1 MFLFLKFSKVVAM
14 LLFAGLFY
22 LPNSVAANPVG
33 QIADVVQ
40 NATVERSGQRRYLQ
54 RGESI
59 ALGDI
64 ITTGAT
70 GQVQIT
76 FQDQTRI
83 AMSANSRLV
92 IEDILFDS
100 SSTASQFTVGA
111 VEGAFR
117 FLSGNS
123 EKSAYSVRTPNG
135 TMGIRG
141 TEFDFSVVPQS
152 SVSVVTFRG
161 EVLLCNRSNR
171 CAIIRGG
178 CAAVQLS
185 SSGQFG
191 VPETR
196 AEKSALLSR
205 GFPYIKDQDGLS
217 RDFRTRVWTCGSQA
231 TRNFDGDMP
240 SLNAPEQPQTPGT
253 PGTPGTPDTPDAP
266 GRNPDTGGAQAGNGT
281 SAGLGGSTADGVDAG
296 RGGPSAP
303 GNANAGDG
311 GASAGAPGG
320 PSGASAG
327 GGAASAGSTE

>member
-1 MFLFLKFSKVVAM
+1 MSLVSKLAKFSAALILAT
-14 LLFAGLFY
+14 LLY
-22 LPNSVAANPVG
+22 LPHSAAANPVG
-33 QIADVVQ
+33 QVADVVQ
-40 NATVERSGQRRYLQ
+40 NATVERGGQRRYLQ
-54 RGESI
+54 QGQAV

-70 GQVQIT
+70 GQVQII

-100 SSTASQFTVGA
+100 PRTASQFTVGA
-111 VEGAFR
+111 IAGAFR
-117 FLSGNS
+117 FLSGDS

-161 EVLLCNRSNR
+161 EVLLCNQSNQ
-171 CAIIRGG
+171 CAAIRGG
-178 CAAVQLS
+178 CAAAQLN

-191 VPETR
+191 IPETR

-205 GFPYIKDQDGLS
+205 GFPYVKDQRGLS
-217 RDFRTRVWTCGSQA
+217 RDFRTRTWTCGSQA
-231 TRNFDGDMP
+231 TQNFGADVP
-240 SLNAPEQPQTPGT
+240 SPIAPGQPQ
-253 PGTPGTPDTPDAP
+253 TPDTPDTP
-266 GRNPDTGGAQAGNGT
+266 GRNPDTGGAQTGNGT

-311 GASAGAPGG
+311 GASAGDPGG
-320 PSGASAG
+320 DTGASAG
-327 GGAASAGSTE
+327 GGAASAGSTN

>member
-1 MFLFLKFSKVVAM
+1 MFLFLKFPKVVAM
-14 LLFAGLFY
+14 FLFAGLFY

-40 NATVERSGQRRYLQ
+40 NATIERSGQRRYLQ
-54 RGESI
+54 RGEPI

-70 GQVQIT
+70 GQIQIT

-100 SSTASQFTVGA
+100 PSTASQFTVGA
-111 VEGAFR
+111 VAGAFR

-161 EVLLCNRSNR
+161 EVLLCNQSNR

-178 CAAVQLS
+178 CAAVQLN

-196 AEKSALLSR
+196 DEKSALLSR

-217 RDFRTRVWTCGSQA
+217 RDFRTRIWTCGSQA

-240 SLNAPEQPQTPGT
+240 SLNAPGQPQTPGT
-253 PGTPGTPDTPDAP
+253 PNAP

-320 PSGASAG
+320 TSGASAG